1 MPQLF
6 FLSPSSRVL
15 QTQNYALFNS
25 EYVTNHQHCH
35 YHRQFTIIIV
45 TTTVYSSPFMLPPPV
60 AIIVSSSSSLS
71 PSSTV
76 SDFRLPE
83 QYLHHH
89 PPPSDYLS
97 MGTWGYFWLA
107 VAPRVRLKYEWGK
120 MKDEVSEYFSQQIEG
135 QNTSKASAVESTNAR
150 YWRHLFQVKGLFL
163 RQIVL

>member
-45 TTTVYSSPFMLPPPV
+45 TTTVYSSPFMSPPPV

-107 VAPRVRLKYEWGK
+107 VTPCVRLKYEWGK
-120 MKDEVSEYFSQQIEG
+120 MKDEVSGCS
-135 QNTSKASAVESTNAR
+135 TESLAKTGPKHFKSLRCGVNKRAR
-150 YWRHLFQVKGLFL
+150 YWRHLYKSKDSLFD
-163 RQIVL
+163 R